1 MERKIE
7 ILLQHFESRLNAA
20 RNAALYS
27 VRHTCSLHSSCGRIR
42 KQHNLG
48 TYNRFTARTA
58 TATTARRKKLSFVC
72 HSSIPH
78 FSMQLFCCCS
88 QNQLAICCRKIDF
101 SIKIQKEIGKSRCK
115 QFNQTE
121 RIRNGMSKANR
132 QKKPFY
138 LNLWNAMYVCMCTLV
153 DFKREKWQKFNYAHS
168 TWTNRNE
175 FVCVCMCA
183 DCGHFQRL
191 LIFRFRNQRRKLERN
206 MHVSLSHSSFYY
218 KALQTPPF
226 KLTHFALHFNHNT
239 YDSSMDH
246 RQFHRFMYASKVWI
260 IRLFCAVTG
269 IKPVGIH

>member
-1 MERKIE
+1 MEW
-7 ILLQHFESRLNAA
+7 
-20 RNAALYS
+20 
-27 VRHTCSLHSSCGRIR
+27 VR
-42 KQHNLG
+42 Q
-48 TYNRFTARTA
+48 
-58 TATTARRKKLSFVC
+58 
-72 HSSIPH
+72 
-78 FSMQLFCCCS
+78 
-88 QNQLAICCRKIDF
+88 
-101 SIKIQKEIGKSRCK
+101 IGKKNHSIWICEMRC
-115 QFNQTE
+115 T
-121 RIRNGMSKANR
+121 
-132 QKKPFY
+132 
-138 LNLWNAMYVCMCTLV
+138 C
-153 DFKREKWQKFNYAHS
+153 
-168 TWTNRNE
+168 
-175 FVCVCMCA
+175 VCVLWLILRGKSDRNLITRIQHGQIEMSLCVCVCA